1 MSKGNDNSG
10 GGDRSDVIYKE
21 STEPMLIS
29 PSDLYSNDEILI
41 SDNKYSSCPAYTST
55 DYLIYQLL
63 P

>member
-10 GGDRSDVIYKE
+10 GGDGSDIIYKG